1 MNTNNNRI
9 NSMIEASKRVNE
21 LQIKKEPIVEQPEE
35 VKTVEGRLAIAEAF
49 CKNRYILSKIR
60 TNELKIEE
68 KVVDKEPYDR
78 EKALRKNVEIISNI
92 RNSK

>member
-9 NSMIEASKRVNE
+9 NSMVEASKRVSE

-35 VKTVEGRLAIAEAF
+35 VKTVEGRLAVAEAF

-60 TNELKIEE
+60 TNELKIE
-68 KVVDKEPYDR
+68 KVIDKEPYDR
-78 EKALRKNVEIISNI
+78 EKSLRKNVEILNNI
-92 RNSK
+92 RNNK

>member
-9 NSMIEASKRVNE
+9 NSMVEASKRVSE

-35 VKTVEGRLAIAEAF
+35 VKTVEGRLAVAEAF

-60 TNELKIEE
+60 TNELKIE
-68 KVVDKEPYDR
+68 KVIDKEPYDR
-78 EKALRKNVEIISNI
+78 EKSLRKNVEIISNI